1 MKTGAFSFPPS
12 IRDSRFSIRLPSL
25 YCFPGDMDERALV
38 ERLIARD
45 SAAWDRFVREYGP
58 TLVRAAAVV
67 SPRDAEDVAQKVCA
81 MLLEADARLLRSFRG
96 QSTFSTWLIGIV
108 RNQALMQLRR
118 DKLGAALPPR
128 EPPKGRGPLEDLMA
142 AENEEQLAAALAA
155 IPPRDRLL
163 LTLHYLDE
171 LPHAR
176 IAAVLGI
183 AVNSV
188 GPLLD
193 RARERLKKK
202 SH

>member
-1 MKTGAFSFPPS
+1 
-12 IRDSRFSIRLPSL
+12 
-25 YCFPGDMDERALV
+25 MDERTLV
-38 ERLIARD
+38 DRLIARD
-45 SAAWDRFVREYGP
+45 PAAWDRFVREYGP

-67 SPRDAEDVAQKVCA
+67 SAGDAEDVAQKVCA
-81 MLLEADARLLRSFRG
+81 LLLDADARLLRSFRG
-96 QSTFSTWLIGIV
+96 QSTLSTWLIGIV
-108 RNQALMQLRR
+108 RHQALMNLRR
-118 DKLGAALPPR
+118 EKTRAALPPR
-128 EPPKGRGPLEDLMA
+128 APPADRGPLEELLS
-142 AENEEQLAAALAA
+142 AESDEQLAAALGA

-163 LTLHYLDE
+163 LLLHYRDG

-202 SH
+202 SI